1 MKTAIEL
8 AGMSPAVK
16 LVGDSVG
23 IRGEV
28 RTSRMSQQPEKPSTT
43 FSASQ
48 ASGPGP
54 TPTRVS
60 AAREVAGSASEGTP
74 LAAKPQPPRIPRWL
88 ESAELFLRVLLR
100 MYIGLAICYAPW
112 SGRILTFLPWSRVL
126 WDENPLF
133 VQFPLLA
140 VYASNGAV
148 RGVVS
153 GLGLLN
159 LLIAFHGAM
168 HHRDG

>member
-1 MKTAIEL
+1 
-8 AGMSPAVK
+8 MSFI
-16 LVGDSVG
+16 GDSTEFRGKVG
-23 IRGEV
+23 
-28 RTSRMSQQPEKPSTT
+28 TTRMSQQQPEITSPALPTGPVTGPGSTRVPSKVAGTGATPGTGGEKP
-43 FSASQ
+43 AQ
-48 ASGPGP
+48 
-54 TPTRVS
+54 
-60 AAREVAGSASEGTP
+60 
-74 LAAKPQPPRIPRWL
+74 PRIPRWL
-88 ESAELFLRVLLR
+88 ESSELFLRVLLR

-133 VQFPLLA
+133 VQFPMLA

-159 LLIAFHGAM
+159 LWIAFHDAM
-168 HHRDG
+168 RHRDG